1 MNVTVLYGSKY
12 GHARA
17 YAERFAALAGTKA
30 IDCTE
35 DFGLTNDAD
44 KVVFFGGV
52 YAGSVRGLKRAFRR
66 VPVSA
71 ETIVVTVGLS
81 DVNDAANAEY
91 LKSSV
96 RRALPRGMREKTEIF
111 HLRGGLDPEKL
122 SFTHGLL
129 LKMLYR
135 AMKNVPADK
144 ADAVGRAVVESYG
157 KTVDYT
163 DFSALAPIAEAAGI
177 RL

>member
-1 MNVTVLYGSKY
+1 MNVTVLYGSRY

-17 YAERFAALAGTKA
+17 YAERFAALAGTEA

-35 DFGLTNDAD
+35 DFSLTNDAD

-71 ETIVVTVGLS
+71 ETIVATVGLS

-91 LKSSV
+91 LKSSFAALF
-96 RRALPRGMREKTEIF
+96 RAECEKKPKYSICAEGSTPRSC
-111 HLRGGLDPEKL
+111 L
-122 SFTHGLL
+122 SL
-129 LKMLYR
+129 
-135 AMKNVPADK
+135 
-144 ADAVGRAVVESYG
+144 
-157 KTVDYT
+157 T
-163 DFSALAPIAEAAGI
+163 DFC
-177 RL
+177 